1 MQIPQDGSRAFDELV
16 FPCACSAEVESV
28 RGEVMVSAGRR
39 NKMEAFGSTEL
50 KWKRQFGMMLV
61 DLLQRTEGVRD
72 QDCLMTEGT
81 RIL

>member
-1 MQIPQDGSRAFDELV
+1 
-16 FPCACSAEVESV
+16 
-28 RGEVMVSAGRR
+28 
-39 NKMEAFGSTEL
+39 MEAFGSTEL